1 MKNYTS
7 SVPIETTVSRIE
19 KFLAKAGAIGVAKS
33 YANGEV
39 TSLCFTLHDLT
50 TGRGMTIRLPAK
62 VAAVEKVLMEQVRK
76 PQRGTLKRVKEQAG
90 RTAWKLMQDWVE
102 VQISLIEMG
111 QAEALQVFLPYVFDG
126 RRTLYEAYKE
136 AGFKMLPEAKESR

>member
-7 SVPIETTVSRIE
+7 SVPVETTVSRIE

-62 VAAVEKVLMEQVRK
+62 AAAVEKVLMEQVRK
-76 PQRGTLKRVKEQAG
+76 PQRGTLKRIKDQAG

-102 VQISLIEMG
+102 VQLSLVEMG
-111 QAEALQVFLPYVFDG
+111 QADSLQVFLPYVYDG
-126 RRTLYEAYKE
+126 KRTLYEAFK
-136 AGFKMLPEAKESR
+136 ASGFKMLPEAKEAQ